1 MSLPVRK
8 IGSTVVS
15 AIGYGAMGI
24 AGYYGPT
31 PSDAERFKVLDA
43 AHANGCTFWDTS
55 DAYVDSEVLIGDWF
69 KRSGKRNEIFVATK
83 FGFTL
88 DANRPVN
95 GSPEY
100 VKQACESSLKRLGV
114 SCIDLYYVHRA
125 DPTVPIEKTVGAI
138 AELVKAGKV
147 KYIGLSECSSVAL
160 RRAHAVHPI
169 SALQVEYSPF
179 TLDIEHEK
187 IALLKTA
194 RELGVTIVAYSPMG
208 RGLLTGQYKSLD
220 DFAPDDFRRT
230 IPKFSNENFPNILKL
245 ANGLK
250 EIGAKHN
257 ATAGQVSLAW
267 VLGQG
272 NDVIPIPGTTKIK
285 NLEENAAAAKIQLSP
300 GELAQVRSEAARANA
315 LQGNRYGPGMFELL
329 YLDTPELN

>member
-1 MSLPVRK
+1 
-8 IGSTVVS
+8 
-15 AIGYGAMGI
+15 
-24 AGYYGPT
+24 
-31 PSDAERFKVLDA
+31 
-43 AHANGCTFWDTS
+43 
-55 DAYVDSEVLIGDWF
+55 VDSEVLIGDWF
-69 KRSGKRNEIFVATK
+69 KRSGKRNDIFVATK
-83 FGFTL
+83 FGFTF
-88 DANRPVN
+88 DPNRPLN

-125 DPTVPIEKTVGAI
+125 DPTVPIEKTVGAM

-147 KYIGLSECSSVAL
+147 KYIGLSECSSAAL

-179 TLDIEHEK
+179 TLDIEDEK

-194 RELGVTIVAYSPMG
+194 RELGVTIVAYSPIG

-220 DFAPDDFRRT
+220 DFAQDDFRRT

-245 ANGLK
+245 ADGLK
-250 EIGAKHN
+250 EIGAKRN
-257 ATAGQVSLAW
+257 ATAGQISLAW

-272 NDVIPIPGTTKIK
+272 NDVIPIPGTTKVK

-300 GELAQVRSEAARANA
+300 AELTQVRSEAVRANA
-315 LQGNRYGPGMFELL
+315 IQGNRYGPGMFELL
-329 YLDTPELN
+329 FLDTPELE